1 MRRFSF
7 FASLSSLSTLAMFAV
22 ARGQYQPPAGYEE
35 IPLVDSSDQPL
46 TPDGLAVSPD
56 GEMAVTNGD
65 TVTLYNT
72 WQNGRTVIGS
82 VTDSAWVYDTDPVF
96 LNDSTILF
104 GENGNTD
111 SLWSVNFSTATPTQ
125 VTPNGSLPFIEGVT
139 VLNSTHALVSGDNA
153 ARHLQRCALFGQRR
167 SDQRQ
172 YLKRGAQTSAAVI
185 RAIRP

>member
-7 FASLSSLSTLAMFAV
+7 FASLGSLATLGLTAMAW
-22 ARGQYQPPAGYEE
+22 GQQFQPPTGYEE

-46 TPDGLAVSPD
+46 RPDGLAISPN

-82 VTDSAWVYDTDPVF
+82 VTDPAWLFDTDPVF
-96 LNDSTILF
+96 LNNSTILF

-111 SLWSVNFSTATPTQ
+111 ALWSVNFSTSTPTQ
-125 VTPNGSLPFIEGVT
+125 VTPNGSLPLQSKAFTKAATARPTRSSGPQPA
-139 VLNSTHALVSGDNA
+139 ST
-153 ARHLQRCALFGQRR
+153 
-167 SDQRQ
+167 
-172 YLKRGAQTSAAVI
+172 
-185 RAIRP
+185 